1 MVRSAVVLNPAKVLD
16 LEQRRTDIVR
26 ALDAAGWPEPTW
38 WETTPEDSGYG
49 QTRQA
54 VEQGAEVVFVCGGD
68 GTVRQCVGAL
78 AGTEVALAVLPS
90 GTGNLLAANLGLPD
104 DAAAGVSL
112 ATGLGRRR
120 LDVGVV
126 DGQCFAVMAG
136 IGLDAQ
142 MLASTPERLKAR
154 VGWLA
159 YVLAGARHL
168 LDRSM
173 RVQVSVDGGEPQ
185 VRRARTVVVGNVG
198 RLQGGVRLLPDAQ
211 PDDGCLDVAV
221 LAPRSLVNWAALA
234 WAVVRRHRR
243 VPWMETFRA
252 ERVAITSDRVQQR
265 ELDGDVIDPG
275 RTLEVAVRPAALWLC
290 VPQPEESE
298 DLAEGAPG
306 G

>member
-1 MVRSAVVLNPAKVLD
+1 VVLNPVKVLD
-16 LEQRRTDIVR
+16 LGERRSDIR
-26 ALDAAGWPEPTW
+26 QALESAGWPEPTW

-68 GTVRQCVGAL
+68 GTVRQCVDAL
-78 AGTEVALAVLPS
+78 VGTEVALAVLPS

-104 DAAAGVSL
+104 DVAAGVAL
-112 ATGLGRRR
+112 ATGMGRRR

-126 DGQCFAVMAG
+126 EGRCFAVMAG

-154 VGWLA
+154 VGWIA

-168 LDRSM
+168 LDRSI
-173 RVQVSVDGGEPQ
+173 RVRVTVDGGEAQ
-185 VRRARTVVVGNVG
+185 VRRARSVVVGNVG
-198 RLQGGVRLLPDAQ
+198 RLQGGMRLLPEAQ
-211 PDDGCLDVAV
+211 PDDGRLDVAV
-221 LAPRSLVNWAALA
+221 VAPRNLAHWAAFA
-234 WAVVRRHRR
+234 WGVVRRHRR
-243 VPWMETFRA
+243 VPWMETFRV
-252 ERVAITSDRVQQR
+252 ERVEIVSDRVQPR

-275 RTLEVAVRPAALWLC
+275 RTLAVTVRAGALWLC

-298 DLAEGAPG
+298 DIAEGAPEA
-306 G
+306 